1 MISFGSIVELHV
13 ADDAGCILTDD
24 YFVAR
29 IAFDRLASAVIGKVF
44 GIMLDLFGLREFVIR
59 LTRDDR
65 IQILTALRPK
75 C

>member
-1 MISFGSIVELHV
+1 MHV

-65 IQILTALRPK
+65 IQILTSFRPK

>member
-1 MISFGSIVELHV
+1 MHV

-29 IAFDRLASAVIGKVF
+29 IAFDRLVIVIIGKVL
-44 GIMLDLFGLREFVIR
+44 GIMLDLFGLGEFVIR

-65 IQILTALRPK
+65 IQILISFWPK

>member
-1 MISFGSIVELHV
+1 MHV

>member
-1 MISFGSIVELHV
+1 MHV

-29 IAFDRLASAVIGKVF
+29 IAFDRLVIVIIGKVL
-44 GIMLDLFGLREFVIR
+44 GIMLDLFGLGEFVIR

-65 IQILTALRPK
+65 IKFFTSFRPK

>member
-1 MISFGSIVELHV
+1 MHV
-13 ADDAGCILTDD
+13 ADDAPCILTDD
-24 YFVAR
+24 NFVGR

>member
-29 IAFDRLASAVIGKVF
+29 IAFDRLVIVIIGKVL

-59 LTRDDR
+59 QTRDDR
-65 IQILTALRPK
+65 IQILISFRPK